1 MHAVARRLF
10 LLVAAASIV
19 AIAAEHLSPRL
30 SIARAQDAAPAEDAP
45 ADPVPDDTQREKGE
59 DEYSIPVPGDPVL
72 LIYTNRQKVEGVLVD
87 QRPGAIVVRI
97 GGIDVT
103 VRPSELD
110 RIVRL
115 PSVEERFRQ
124 MRGVLRDNDVRGRI
138 ALARWARDRGLFD
151 DAIEMIDEALEIEPT
166 NGDALALRPILEQL
180 RALDERKRA
189 REATAPRDRQ
199 PQDESPDIRAMR
211 ILDFPLLSPEE
222 VNLIKVYEVDV
233 ADPPRMVINR
243 DTIDALLQRYAGSP
257 GIPTT
262 RAGREAFRRLPPAE
276 ILQTMFRLGARDLYA
291 EVEVIGNPASMNQF
305 RDAVHAGWL
314 INACATTRCH
324 GGNAAGR
331 LQLFNRKATNERSFY
346 TNFLILDRYRMETG
360 KPLIDYDAPDRSV
373 LLHMGLAQDDA
384 LWPHPEVEGWKP
396 VFRDRRARNFR
407 RAVEWISSM
416 YKPRPDYPITYIPPG
431 AEPPTAP
438 GER

>member
-1 MHAVARRLF
+1 VHAVARRLIL
-10 LLVAAASIV
+10 LLVVASIV

-30 SIARAQDAAPAEDAP
+30 SVARAQDAQPPDDAP
-45 ADPVPDDTQREKGE
+45 AQPLSDESQDDG
-59 DEYSIPVPGDPVL
+59 DEAYETPVPGDPVL
-72 LIYTNRQKVEGVLVD
+72 LIYTNRQKVEGVLVE

-110 RIVRL
+110 RMVRL
-115 PSVEERFRQ
+115 PSVAERFRQ

-151 DAIEMIDEALEIEPT
+151 DAIVMIDEALEIEPT
-166 NGDALALRPILEQL
+166 NGEALALRPILEQL

-189 REATAPRDRQ
+189 RDAAAPDRK
-199 PQDESPDIRAMR
+199 PQEQSPDIRAMR

-222 VNLIKVYEVDV
+222 VNLIKVYEVDI
-233 ADPPRMVINR
+233 ADPPRMVVNR

-262 RAGREAFRRLPPAE
+262 RAGREAFRRLPPAD
-276 ILQTMFRLGARDLYA
+276 ILQTMFRLGARELYP
-291 EVEVIGNPASMNQF
+291 EVEVIGNPVSMNQF

-346 TNFLILDRYRMETG
+346 TNFLILDRYRLETG
-360 KPLIDYDAPDRSV
+360 RPLIDYDAPDRSV

-384 LWPHPEVEGWKP
+384 LWPHPEVDGWKP

-431 AEPPTAP
+431 AEPSPAP
-438 GER
+438 VER